1 MVRIQASSLM
11 LVVWTY
17 FDQVACDTSGGRRSR
32 RTGCGIGRLPKATQH
47 RCFQT
52 VRGGFRWS
60 GCRGALSSA
69 VSFAVCLRN
78 FADFRPCLRRE
89 DAVAYCES
97 LGARLPHEWEWQYAA
112 QGNDGRPWP
121 WGAIGDNDTVGYT
134 HRPNVSHATTMPP
147 PAAVDA
153 YPTGVSPL

>member
-1 MVRIQASSLM
+1 MAAGGHAELAAG
-11 LVVWTY
+11 L
-17 FDQVACDTSGGRRSR
+17 VACQRQRSTGVSRRSGAASGGLGVAVRF
-32 RTGCGIGRLPKATQH
+32 LP
-47 RCFQT
+47 R
-52 VRGGFRWS
+52 
-60 GCRGALSSA
+60 

-134 HRPNVSHATTMPP
+134 HHNMTQLSNHNRI
-147 PAAVDA
+147 
-153 YPTGVSPL
+153 G